1 MSILWELYKGK
12 DFDVKPTLER
22 IRKACEYLGNP
33 QNKYPSILV
42 GGTNGKGSTCAFT
55 ESILRKHGL
64 KTGWFVSPHLISEN
78 ERWRINAK
86 EISEEKLK
94 YYVKEL
100 KPLFEKFE
108 LTYFEAATL
117 IAVRYFADEEV
128 DVAVFEV
135 GMGGRW
141 DATKVSNPTVVAIT
155 NVERDHTRW
164 LGKNVYEI
172 AEDKLHLYRK
182 GIPLVIGSARF
193 PLYAKA
199 IEMNIKDTIVAGLD
213 YEYYGKVEREQMLLL
228 NYSYRD
234 ISFSNLKL
242 SLFGKW
248 QIDNAAN
255 ALTISR
261 EFLGN
266 LNEEKV
272 REALKTTKWEGRM
285 EILRSKPLLMVD
297 ASHNPYAVAKVIKE
311 VRKHFPEIKIAFS
324 SLAGKEWQLSLEIIS
339 KYFNEVFIIPIDYY
353 RAENP
358 QNLVDFSKKLGLKA
372 KIIYPEEA
380 VNLQQNL
387 LILGSIYLI
396 SDIKRT
402 YNRYYKAMV

>member
-1 MSILWELYKGK
+1 MSILWELYKGR

-33 QNKYPSILV
+33 QREYPSILV

-64 KTGWFVSPHLISEN
+64 KTGWFVSPHLLKEN
-78 ERWRINAK
+78 ERWRINAR
-86 EISEEKLK
+86 EISEERLK
-94 YYVKEL
+94 EYVKEL
-100 KPLFEKFE
+100 KSLFKKFE

-117 IAVRYFADEEV
+117 IAVKYFADEKV

-141 DATKVSNPTVVAIT
+141 DATKVSNPEVVAIT

-164 LGKNVYEI
+164 LGRNVYEI
-172 AEDKLHLYRK
+172 AEDKLHLYRE
-182 GIPLVIGSARF
+182 GSPLVLGSARF
-193 PLYAKA
+193 PLYTKA
-199 IEMNIKDTIVAGLD
+199 VEMGIRNLIVAGLD
-213 YEYYGKVEREQMLLL
+213 YEYYGRVEKDKTTILK
-228 NYSYRD
+228 YSYKD
-234 ISFSNLKL
+234 FYLEDVKL

-248 QIDNAAN
+248 QIDNASTAV
-255 ALTISR
+255 TITKV
-261 EFLGN
+261 FLGD
-266 LNEEKV
+266 LDKKSTK
-272 REALKTTKWEGRM
+272 EALRNARWEGRM

-324 SLAGKEWQLSLEIIS
+324 ALVGKEWQLSLEIIS
-339 KYFNEVFIIPIDYY
+339 RYFNEIYIVPIDYY

-358 QNLVDFSKKLGLKA
+358 KNIENFAKKLGLKA
-372 KIIYPEEA
+372 KIISIDEA
-380 VNLQQNL
+380 INFPQDL

-396 SDIKRT
+396 SGIKK
-402 YNRYYKAMV
+402 YYEQITTNLV

>member
-22 IRKACEYLGNP
+22 IQKACEYLGNP
-33 QNKYPSILV
+33 QEKYPSILV

-64 KTGWFVSPHLISEN
+64 KTGWFVSPHLMSEN
-78 ERWRINAK
+78 ERWRINAR
-86 EISEEKLK
+86 EISEEKLRD
-94 YYVKEL
+94 YVKEL

-117 IAVRYFADEEV
+117 IAVKYFADEQV
-128 DVAVFEV
+128 DVGVFEV

-141 DATKVSNPTVVAIT
+141 DATKVVNPKVVAIT

-172 AEDKLHLYRK
+172 AEDKLHLYRE
-182 GIPLVIGSARF
+182 GAPLVLGSARF

-199 IEMNIKDTIVAGLD
+199 REMNLKNLIVAGLD
-213 YEYYGKVEREQMLLL
+213 YEYYGEVNREGTILR
-228 NYSYRD
+228 NYSYKNV
-234 ISFSNLKL
+234 SFQNIKL

-248 QIDNAAN
+248 QIDNASN
-255 ALTISR
+255 AITLCK
-261 EFLGN
+261 EFMGFL
-266 LNEEKV
+266 EEKKV
-272 REALKTTKWEGRM
+272 KEALQTTKWEGRM
-285 EILRSKPLLMVD
+285 EILRSKPLLMID

-311 VRKHFPEIKIAFS
+311 VKKHFPEIRIAFS
-324 SLAGKEWQLSLEIIS
+324 GLVGKEWQLSLEIIS
-339 KYFNEVFIIPIDYY
+339 RYFHEIFIIPINYY

-358 QNLVDFSKKLGLKA
+358 QNIANYAKKLGLKTE
-372 KIIYPEEA
+372 IISPEKA
-380 VNLQQNL
+380 VNFPQDL

-396 SDIKRT
+396 SDIKKSYGQT
-402 YNRYYKAMV
+402 SPTLV